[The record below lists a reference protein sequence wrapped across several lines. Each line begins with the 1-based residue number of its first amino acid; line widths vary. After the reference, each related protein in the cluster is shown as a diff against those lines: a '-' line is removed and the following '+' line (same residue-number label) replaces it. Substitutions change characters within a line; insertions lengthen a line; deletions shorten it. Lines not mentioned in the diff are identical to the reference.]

1 MKIEDFMIVDV
12 VTVTKDTSITQLL
25 ETLVTNH
32 IGGAPIIKE
41 DNTLLGIISDGDII
55 RYLHPKSRTVYDM
68 FSLVMVSEREDL
80 QHKLEYS
87 LEHRVEDFMRE
98 KDLYT
103 VQPKDDIEKALNIL
117 SKYHFKKLP
126 VVDDNNKVVGVIS
139 RGDMI
144 RFISTELIKLAQ
156 DK

>member
-25 ETLVTNH
+25 ETLVSNH
-32 IGGAPIIKE
+32 IGGVPIVKE
-41 DNTLLGIISDGDII
+41 DNTLQGIISDGDII

-68 FSLVMVSEREDL
+68 FSLVMVNEKENL
-80 QHKLEYS
+80 EQKLKYS
-87 LEHRVEDFMRE
+87 MDHRVEDFMRT
-98 KDLYT
+98 KGLYT
-103 VQPKDDIEKALNIL
+103 VQPNDDIEKALHIL

-126 VVDDNNKVVGVIS
+126 VVDEENKVVGVIS

-144 RFISTELIKLAQ
+144 RFISTQLIKTTQ
-156 DK
+156 K